1 LGFDI
6 RRGLMIFIPLIL
18 SLTVHEYA
26 HAWSARRLGDDTAER
41 MGRLSLNPL
50 VHLDLLGT
58 VILPLLGI
66 PFGWAKPVPVDPSRF
81 RRDVRMGTGMAITA
95 SAGPLANVALAVLST
110 VILGI
115 LLRFAPD
122 SLQAGEGAR
131 ALLVIAIQLNV
142 SLALFNLIPIPPLDG
157 SRIVDGFMPL
167 RLRPQWD
174 AFTRLSPF
182 LLLGVLFFGGRLI
195 AAPAGWFFGLLD
207 QLLNAIVVPS
217 A

>member
-1 LGFDI
+1 
-6 RRGLMIFIPLIL
+6 MIFIPLIL

-110 VILGI
+110 LILGI

-122 SLQAGEGAR
+122 SLQGGDGAR

-207 QLLNAIVVPS
+207 QLLTAIVVPS

>member
-1 LGFDI
+1 ML
-6 RRGLMIFIPLIL
+6 FIPLIL

-26 HAWSARRLGDDTAER
+26 HAWSARKLGDDTAER

-58 VILPLLGI
+58 VILPLLGV
-66 PFGWAKPVPVDPSRF
+66 PFGWAKPVPIDPNRF

-95 SAGPLANVALAVLST
+95 SAGPLANVVLAVLAT
-110 VILGI
+110 VALGV

-122 SLQAGEGAR
+122 ALEGGEGLK
-131 ALLVIAIQLNV
+131 ALLVIFIQLNV
-142 SLALFNLIPIPPLDG
+142 TLALFNLIPIPPLDG

-167 RLRPQWD
+167 RLRPQWE
-174 AFTRLSPF
+174 AFTRFSPF
-182 LLLGVLFFGGRLI
+182 LLLGVMFLGGRII
-195 AAPAGWFFGLLD
+195 AGPAGYFIGLLD
-207 QLLNAIVVPS
+207 QLLSAIAVPG

>member
-1 LGFDI
+1 
-6 RRGLMIFIPLIL
+6 MIFIPLIL

-122 SLQAGEGAR
+122 SLQGGDGAR

>member
-1 LGFDI
+1 ML
-6 RRGLMIFIPLIL
+6 FIPLVL

-41 MGRLSLNPL
+41 LGRLSLNPL
-50 VHLDLLGT
+50 VHLDILGT
-58 VILPLLGI
+58 VILPLLGV

-81 RRDVRMGTGMAITA
+81 RRDVNMGTGMAITA
-95 SAGPLANVALAVLST
+95 SAGPLSNVALAVIST
-110 VILGI
+110 VILGM
-115 LLRFAPD
+115 LLRFAPEA
-122 SLQAGEGAR
+122 LQGGDGIK
-131 ALLVIAIQLNV
+131 ALLVIAIQINV

-167 RLRPQWD
+167 RLRPQWE

-195 AAPAGWFFGLLD
+195 AGPAGYFFGLLE
-207 QLLNAIVVPS
+207 QLLTAIVVPG

>member
-1 LGFDI
+1 LGFPSTA
-6 RRGLMIFIPLIL
+6 RLLLFIPLIL

-58 VILPLLGI
+58 LFLLFSPI

-95 SAGPLANVALAVLST
+95 SAGPLANVVLAVLCT
-110 VILGI
+110 VALGL
-115 LLRFAPD
+115 LLRLAPGSGGGD
-122 SLQAGEGAR
+122 GVN
-131 ALLVIAIQLNV
+131 ALLVQSVQLNV

-167 RLRPQWD
+167 RFRQGWE
-174 AFTRLSPF
+174 AFARLSPL
-182 LLLGVLFFGGRLI
+182 LLLGVIFFGGRLI
-195 AAPAGWFFGLLD
+195 AGPSYYVLDLLD
-207 QLLNAIVVPS
+207 QLLSAIVSPG

>member
-1 LGFDI
+1 
-6 RRGLMIFIPLIL
+6 MIFIPLIL

-41 MGRLSLNPL
+41 MGRLSLNPI

-122 SLQAGEGAR
+122 SLQVGDGAR

>member
-1 LGFDI
+1 
-6 RRGLMIFIPLIL
+6 MIFIPLIL

-110 VILGI
+110 VALGI

-122 SLQAGEGAR
+122 SLQGGEGAR

-207 QLLNAIVVPS
+207 HLLTAIVVPS